1 MCGITGIIDRQPPG
15 PDVLEAMRD
24 TLRHR
29 GPDDAGTW
37 WSSDRRVALAHRRL
51 SIIDLSP
58 AGHQPMADPQGDLA
72 LVYNGE
78 IYNFQDLRQQLEGLG
93 HVFGSTCDTEVLLAA
108 YRQWGLDAVE
118 KLHGMFAFAIY
129 DGRAGRVVLARDRA
143 GEKPLYYRP
152 TPGGL
157 RFASEIKAL
166 LAEPGC
172 PRRIDRVALEEYLAY
187 GYVPG
192 ELCMLEGFRK
202 LPQGHLAVYDL
213 ATDALGVRAYWSLP
227 VGPPPAEDTANVDAL
242 IEELHELLCDSVR
255 RQLVADVP
263 VGVLLSGGVDS
274 SLVTAAAAEVSAA
287 PIKTFTIA
295 FPGHGPYDESA
306 YARQVAEHFGTD
318 HTELVAEPATVELL
332 PQLAAQY
339 DEPMADSSMVPTF
352 MVSRLIRQHATV
364 ALGGDG
370 GDELFGGYPFHQ
382 LIQRAAPLRAVPACL
397 RGALRALADRV
408 RPPGKHGRNAV
419 LAALADLPDAAA
431 QINKFFD
438 PRHRDA
444 VLAPSLRPRT
454 AEIRLAP
461 EARRL
466 ANQQPFENAL
476 QRMTAMDFRTYLADD
491 ILVKVDR
498 ASMLTSLE
506 VRAPLL
512 DPRLIEFAFGRVPAN
527 LRATSRE
534 KKILTRRLAA
544 RLLPASMDLT
554 RKQGFSLPLQDWFAG
569 PWGEFC
575 EATLAEADE
584 RLLSRS
590 AVGTLLAQQRAG
602 RRHTQR
608 LFALTM
614 LELWRR
620 HYDIQPPEME
630 CER

>member
-1 MCGITGIIDRQPPG
+1 MCGIAGIIDRQPPG

-37 WSSDRRVALAHRRL
+37 WSPDRRVGLAHRRL
-51 SIIDLSP
+51 SIIDLSS
-58 AGHQPMADPQGDLA
+58 AGHQPMIDSNADLA
-72 LVYNGE
+72 LVFNGE
-78 IYNFQDLRQQLEGLG
+78 IYNFQDLRDQLEGLG
-93 HVFGSTCDTEVLLAA
+93 HGFESTGDTEVLLAA

-129 DGRAGRVVLARDRA
+129 DGRAGRLVLARDRA

-172 PRRIDRVALEEYLAY
+172 PRRIDPLALEEYLAY

-192 ELCMLEGFRK
+192 ERCMLEGFRK

-213 ATDALGVRAYWSLP
+213 AADALNVRAYWSLP
-227 VGPPPAEDTANVDAL
+227 ARPPVEGGIDAEALVD
-242 IEELHELLCDSVR
+242 ELHELLCDSVR
-255 RQLVADVP
+255 RQLIADVP

-287 PIKTFTIA
+287 PIKTFTIG
-295 FPGHGPYDESA
+295 FPGHGQYDESP

-339 DEPMADSSMVPTF
+339 DEPLADSSMVPTF

-364 ALGGDG
+364 AIGGDG

-382 LIQRAAPLRAVPACL
+382 LLQKAAPLRVLPACL
-397 RGALRALADRV
+397 RGALHALADRF
-408 RPPGKHGRNAV
+408 RPPGKHGRNAA

-444 VLAPSLRPRT
+444 LLAPSLRQRS
-454 AEIRLAP
+454 ADIRLAP

-476 QRMTAMDFRTYLADD
+476 QRMTAMDFRTYLVDD

-512 DPRLIEFAFGRVPAN
+512 DPRIIEFAFSRVPAN

-534 KKILTRRLAA
+534 KKIITRRLAA
-544 RLLPASMDLT
+544 RLLPASLDLT

-575 EATLAEADE
+575 EATLAEADG
-584 RLLSRS
+584 RLFSRS
-590 AVGTLLAQQRAG
+590 AVATLLAQQRAG